1 MARAAVQRRL
11 TWLPARLVATSAES
25 PRVHRLVFDVPGW
38 SGHLPG
44 QHVDV
49 RLTAEDGYT
58 AERSYSLASP
68 PEVGE
73 LHLLVERLED
83 GEVSSYL
90 TGELSLGDLIELR
103 GPIGGYFVWSAAA
116 DQDDRDT
123 GRRPVQL
130 VAGGAG
136 VSPFTAMLDHHRR
149 RESPTPMQL
158 LYSTRDESEILA
170 RGLLGPETTITLTR
184 DVPVGWAG
192 ETGRVDAAML
202 LRCTVKPGDSPRIF
216 VCGPTAFAESI
227 ATALVDLGHD
237 PTAIR
242 IERFGES
249 KEPS

>member
-11 TWLPARLVATSAES
+11 TWLRARLLDTRAES

-49 RLTAEDGYT
+49 RLTAEDGYS
-58 AERSYSLASP
+58 AQRSYSVASP
-68 PEVGE
+68 PEVGQ

-90 TGELSLGDLIELR
+90 TGELSPDDVIELR
-103 GPIGGYFVWSAAA
+103 GPIGGYFVWSAVA
-116 DQDDRDT
+116 DRADGDA

-136 VSPFTAMLDHHRR
+136 VSPFAAMLDHHRR
-149 RESPTPMQL
+149 QESATPMQL
-158 LYSTRDESEILA
+158 LYSTRAESEILA
-170 RGLLGPETTITLTR
+170 RDVLGPETTITLTR
-184 DVPVGWAG
+184 DVPAGWAG
-192 ETGRVDAAML
+192 ESGRIDPAML
-202 LRCTVKPGDSPRIF
+202 LRCSVKPGDSPRVF
-216 VCGPTAFAESI
+216 VCGPTVFAESI
-227 ATALVDLGHD
+227 ANAMVDLGHD
-237 PTAIR
+237 PTSIR
-242 IERFGES
+242 IERFGQS